1 VTHGPEQSRVPAASA
16 ERRLHYRRT
25 PASLAYVEMGEDNG
39 GIILNLSEGGLALQT
54 VVAVTDEHLSR
65 LRFQLS
71 SACDWVNASGR
82 VVWNGESKKVAGIRF
97 LNLPETVRVRIRNWI
112 SLEGSDREFE
122 EKQAGIREN
131 GKPLPERPPN
141 RDSQALKQVILQ
153 KAQNE
158 DFWAPYPP
166 RIPADVPRETAPA
179 KLQTSAP
186 LRPSAMVGPSSNKP
200 SVQTARSGK
209 SKQGWKIGAL
219 FTFTAAVSLAVGIC
233 IGNGSLDPW
242 FRKAEESMHGMR
254 TIEPA
259 AAHTNAEGSSPPSPV
274 PDVLTSS
281 AIEMQL
287 PSQTANLLTLPAD
300 ELQSGVWIS
309 APESGEPSLRL
320 NIPPEAVSAS
330 SSIAIV
336 SQRSLVVPPI
346 SRGGTSQRTERLRVG
361 DLMTFT
367 EPIYPAEARRNKTAD
382 TVELRATV
390 TPEGEVR
397 YVGLVIGSP
406 LLAQAA
412 IDAISGWRYEP
423 TLLDGQAIE
432 TEDDITMEFRRP

>member
-1 VTHGPEQSRVPAASA
+1 VTNGPEQSQVPAASPD
-16 ERRLHYRRT
+16 RRLSYRRT

-112 SLEGSDREFE
+112 SLEGSDQEFG
-122 EKQAGIREN
+122 EKPASLREN
-131 GKPLPERPPN
+131 GKPFPERPPN

-166 RIPADVPRETAPA
+166 RIPPGVLREATPA
-179 KLQTSAP
+179 ELQTSAP
-186 LRPSAMVGPSSNKP
+186 LRPSALARP
-200 SVQTARSGK
+200 SVQTTCSGK
-209 SKQGWKIGAL
+209 SKKRWKIGAL
-219 FTFTAAVSLAVGIC
+219 FSFTAAVSLAVGIC

-242 FRKAEESMHGMR
+242 FRKSEESKHSTR

-259 AAHTNAEGSSPPSPV
+259 AAYTNAKGSSPPAPA
-274 PDVLTSS
+274 PDGLTSGV
-281 AIEMQL
+281 IETQL

-320 NIPPEAVSAS
+320 NMPPEAVSAS

-346 SRGGTSQRTERLRVG
+346 SREGTLQRTERLRVG

-390 TPEGEVR
+390 SPEGEVR
-397 YVGLVIGSP
+397 YVALVIGSP